1 MPLANSVPW
10 TRLVCS
16 LIWPALAPSAPIAMG
31 WVEARRI
38 VSVSEPATAVP
49 NSRATEGVGIV
60 RLDVGGQLD
69 RPHGAALVDGA
80 GEAGQFRRQ
89 RVGRVDRRG
98 IREVEARAVF
108 DEVRAAHEAPVV
120 RHAQVGLDRA
130 HRVARR
136 FLQAGRGVVRAVQ
149 VPGLAEDRD
158 RAGEQESADGEGHH
172 ELDEAQA
179 VLLPRR
185 FVMRMR
191 LHVWNPIWKVTGA
204 ASPTSAHCTVTT

>member
-1 MPLANSVPW
+1 MAPHWLMVP
-10 TRLVCS
+10 
-16 LIWPALAPSAPIAMG
+16 
-31 WVEARRI
+31 
-38 VSVSEPATAVP
+38 
-49 NSRATEGVGIV
+49 
-60 RLDVGGQLD
+60 
-69 RPHGAALVDGA
+69 

-89 RVGRVDRRG
+89 RVGRVDRGR
-98 IREVEARAVF
+98 IREVEARAVL

-149 VPGLAEDRD
+149 VAGLAEDRD
-158 RAGEQESADGEGHH
+158 RAGEQERADGEGHH
-172 ELDEAQA
+172 QLDEAQA
-179 VLLPRR
+179 QLPATDVRHEDG
-185 FVMRMR
+185 